1 MGLECD
7 QIESKNKTFSFNSEE
22 LIRMS
27 SLADDNDMPNSVIDS
42 CGGIVQAIIH
52 NEGKNEDFDE
62 IEKKIEMQ
70 HNEDK
75 NQWRRMYLGR
85 SFYLVSYVI
94 YVSLAFLL
102 FSAIGLFTISENV
115 LIALLTSMVV
125 NVLGVLAIA
134 FHWLYQK

>member
-7 QIESKNKTFSFNSEE
+7 QIESKNKTFSINSKE

-27 SLADDNDMPNSVIDS
+27 SLADDNDIPNSVIDS
-42 CGGIVQAIIH
+42 CGSIVQAIIH

-62 IEKKIEMQ
+62 IVKKIEMQ

-75 NQWRRMYLGR
+75 HQWRRMYLGR